1 MRDAVFA
8 VHFFNWYWTSSQRPL
23 PELEKE
29 WTFHPAWEEMGI
41 LPEEIG
47 HTRNYYQRQFES
59 IRQAGFD
66 AVMWEWHNPWP
77 RNRGL
82 VDELPWA
89 PHGSA
94 PPPDA
99 LAAAQDV
106 GLRFGMFYDLEIRF
120 RSFPAFIYPA
130 PPLAELLVEDVR
142 SFYQSIPEDLWL
154 LDRNGS
160 VPIIVYGY
168 KFSKDGVSQQ
178 WHDFYRSLINGC
190 SEALGRTVVLHWT
203 DAGCPEQAY
212 AYQHYK
218 EIRAF
223 TFNPCHPQSSLA
235 ADSVTFVLSY
245 DDYGVWQGNQEK
257 PGEREFNLIID
268 DPRLVEE
275 SLALCQASDP
285 SLIFFYGWNEFFE
298 GEALFPDTVH
308 GRSRLEL
315 AAALVHEL
323 RGARPT
329 AMRPT
334 AVLVCDDLLPLA
346 RLSRELAAREIKL
359 LQVLRPIFP
368 GAVTLLVQDKQ
379 RQETAEVGVYVTLDP
394 PPGPGTGEPPI
405 LWLSPSGETRA
416 GPGVLAV
423 SAAEDLLGA
432 VRQGVHAL
440 GISVHDGVLFT
451 AHAIRA
457 SRAQVVLGH
466 SVAPSS
472 LPVVPLPAN
481 RIVLTAARALA
492 EEELRL
498 PSGWQNPSFHWLRGT
513 ARPLSVDNGCI
524 RLRYP
529 DVVEIRRS

>member
-1 MRDAVFA
+1 
-8 VHFFNWYWTSSQRPL
+8 
-23 PELEKE
+23 
-29 WTFHPAWEEMGI
+29 
-41 LPEEIG
+41 
-47 HTRNYYQRQFES
+47 
-59 IRQAGFD
+59 
-66 AVMWEWHNPWP
+66 
-77 RNRGL
+77 
-82 VDELPWA
+82 
-89 PHGSA
+89 
-94 PPPDA
+94 
-99 LAAAQDV
+99 
-106 GLRFGMFYDLEIRF
+106 
-120 RSFPAFIYPA
+120 
-130 PPLAELLVEDVR
+130 
-142 SFYQSIPEDLWL
+142 
-154 LDRNGS
+154 
-160 VPIIVYGY
+160 
-168 KFSKDGVSQQ
+168 
-178 WHDFYRSLINGC
+178 
-190 SEALGRTVVLHWT
+190 
-203 DAGCPEQAY
+203 
-212 AYQHYK
+212 
-218 EIRAF
+218 
-223 TFNPCHPQSSLA
+223 
-235 ADSVTFVLSY
+235 
-245 DDYGVWQGNQEK
+245 
-257 PGEREFNLIID
+257 
-268 DPRLVEE
+268 
-275 SLALCQASDP
+275 
-285 SLIFFYGWNEFFE
+285 
-298 GEALFPDTVH
+298 
-308 GRSRLEL
+308 
-315 AAALVHEL
+315 
-323 RGARPT
+323 
-329 AMRPT
+329 MRPT